1 MRRLLTAAEEEAA
14 SWRLRSSQDQSLADL
29 RDSELRKKSA
39 AVRGTHSLRLGT
51 EWGDGGGGGMR
62 METRRNKYREGKD
75 RAKQEF
81 EERINEDW

>member
-39 AVRGTHSLRLGT
+39 AVRTTHSSLPLFIIFFTQTLLSCLGHS
-51 EWGDGGGGGMR
+51 
-62 METRRNKYREGKD
+62 REVGSRDADVTK
-75 RAKQEF
+75 R
-81 EERINEDW
+81 